1 MEAAARWGLVA
12 YGVVYLLIGLLALRI
27 AFGDREHQADSGGA
41 LRELARQPFGGFLVW
56 AIGIGL
62 AGLALWRLSE
72 ALSGAARP
80 NGHRPR
86 ERLRSAARFAVLAV
100 LSTSAIAFAAGSGG
114 GGSSDE
120 QSRDL
125 TSRVLDLPVGRWLA
139 GALGLAVVGIGVW
152 SAVRA
157 LRRTFREELG
167 PVPARLRRAV
177 DVLGVAGGVSR
188 GLVFTVAGGFVVQA
202 AVRYDPSEAKGL
214 DDSLRVLAGTPVG
227 PWLLAAV
234 AVGLMLYG
242 LFLFA
247 SARAHRV

>member
-12 YGVVYLLIGLLALRI
+12 YGVVYLMVGVLALRM
-27 AFGDREHQADSGGA
+27 ASGDRGSQADSGGA

-56 AIGIGL
+56 AVGIGL
-62 AGLALWRLSE
+62 AGLALWRLAE
-72 ALSGAARP
+72 ALLGAARP

-86 ERLRSAARFAVLAV
+86 ERLRSAARCAVLAV
-100 LSTSAIAFAAGSGG
+100 LSASAIAFAAGSGS
-114 GGSSDE
+114 GGSSDR

-125 TSRVLDLPVGRWLA
+125 TSRVFDLPVGRWLA
-139 GALGLAVVGIGVW
+139 GALGLVIVGIGVW
-152 SAVRA
+152 SVVRA
-157 LRRTFREELG
+157 LRHSFREELG

-188 GLVFTVAGGFVVQA
+188 GVVFAVAGGFVVLA
-202 AVRYDPSEAKGL
+202 AVRYDPDEAKGL
-214 DDSLRVLAGTPVG
+214 DDSLRSLAETPAG

-247 SARAHRV
+247 LARWHRG

>member
-12 YGVVYLLIGLLALRI
+12 YGVVHLLIGALALRM
-27 AFGDREHQADSGGA
+27 AFGDHGRQADSGGA

-56 AIGIGL
+56 AVGVGL
-62 AGLALWRLSE
+62 AGLALWRLTE
-72 ALSGAARP
+72 ALLGAARP
-80 NGHRPR
+80 NGHEPK
-86 ERLRSAARFAVLAV
+86 ERLRAAARCAVLAV

-125 TSRVLDLPVGRWLA
+125 TSRVFDLPVGRWLA

-152 SAVRA
+152 SVVRA
-157 LRRTFREELG
+157 LRHAFREELG

-177 DVLGVAGGVSR
+177 DALGVAGGVSR
-188 GLVFTVAGGFVVQA
+188 GLVFAVAGGFVVQA
-202 AVRYDPSEAKGL
+202 AVRYDPDEAKGL
-214 DDSLRVLAGTPVG
+214 DDSLRALAGTPAG

-234 AVGLMLYG
+234 ALGLMLHG

-247 SARAHRV
+247 LARWHRG